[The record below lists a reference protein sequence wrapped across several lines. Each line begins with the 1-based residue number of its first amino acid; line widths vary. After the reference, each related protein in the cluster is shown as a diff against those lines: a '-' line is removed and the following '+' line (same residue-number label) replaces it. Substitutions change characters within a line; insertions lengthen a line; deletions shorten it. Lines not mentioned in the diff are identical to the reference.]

1 MKNNITDTIKIW
13 LFPTL
18 FTALS
23 YMILQDVKDMQRD
36 LRSLLNQSGID
47 RNKIENLDKRVTNLE
62 TTIYMKQ
69 SLSKNISI
77 VTIPIVSRYFIKPE
91 EFDIKKYLRRI

>member
-36 LRSLLNQSGID
+36 LRNLINQSGID
-47 RNKIENLDKRVTNLE
+47 KTKIEALDRRVTNLE

-69 SLSKNISI
+69 GLSANISTVALPVI
-77 VTIPIVSRYFIKPE
+77 SKYFIKPE
-91 EFDIKKYLRRI
+91 EFDIKKYIRRL